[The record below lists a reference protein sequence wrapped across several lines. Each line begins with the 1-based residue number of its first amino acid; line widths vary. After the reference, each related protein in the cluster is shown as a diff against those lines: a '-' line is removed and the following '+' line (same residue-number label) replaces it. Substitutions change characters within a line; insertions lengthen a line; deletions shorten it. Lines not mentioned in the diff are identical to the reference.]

1 MVFLEKTEVLTHKF
15 QRDYK
20 AKNANYKG
28 AKKSRFWCIIIT
40 LGNRICY
47 KVATI
52 KKRCH
57 KFSKSSFIVSSDS

>member
-1 MVFLEKTEVLTHKF
+1 MVFLEKTEVLAHKF

-20 AKNANYKG
+20 VKTQITRAQ
-28 AKKSRFWCIIIT
+28 KSRFRCIIIT